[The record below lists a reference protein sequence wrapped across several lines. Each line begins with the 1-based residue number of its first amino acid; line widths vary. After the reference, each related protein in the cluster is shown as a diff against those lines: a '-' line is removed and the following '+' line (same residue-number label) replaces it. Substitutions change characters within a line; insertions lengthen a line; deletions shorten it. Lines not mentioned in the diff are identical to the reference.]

1 MKTLQDWEFYI
12 RQLAGPALWSKA
24 IAANTQT
31 FVTALRAD
39 GMTMAD
45 VAMVIRMF
53 VRQMAVTDMLV
64 PMGGVYDMPGIAET
78 DSVCMTAPKLD
89 MAMIAQ
95 MVANPPVDD
104 DLEELWDEDLSSSLP
119 IPPSHPSLPFEEP
132 DEFRT
137 SWKLHEN

>member
-1 MKTLQDWEFYI
+1 MNTLQEWESYI
-12 RQLAGPALWSKA
+12 RQLAGPALRSKA

-39 GMTMAD
+39 GMPMAE

-78 DSVCMTAPKLD
+78 DTVCMTAPKLD
-89 MAMIAQ
+89 PSTVAQ
-95 MVANPPVDD
+95 MAANQPMEDD
-104 DLEELWDEDLSSSLP
+104 FETLWAEGL
-119 IPPSHPSLPFEEP
+119 
-132 DEFRT
+132 
-137 SWKLHEN
+137 

>member
-1 MKTLQDWEFYI
+1 MKTLQDWEAYI

-39 GMTMAD
+39 GMPMAD

-53 VRQMAVTDMLV
+53 VRQMSVTGLLV

-78 DSVCMTAPKLD
+78 DPVCMSAPKLD
-89 MAMIAQ
+89 PATVAQ
-95 MVANPPVDD
+95 MAATTPVDD
-104 DLEELWDEDLSSSLP
+104 DGLEVMWDEG
-119 IPPSHPSLPFEEP
+119 I
-132 DEFRT
+132 
-137 SWKLHEN
+137 